1 MNERDLDQAKAF
13 AAIVG
18 GTAAIGAGIA
28 GACGYVLAAGFF
40 GFFLIVAGVVLA
52 INTRGNG

>member
-1 MNERDLDQAKAF
+1 MSERDIDKAKAI
-13 AAIVG
+13 AAIFG
-18 GTAAIGAGIA
+18 GLASIGAGIA

-52 INTRGNG
+52 INTRGN